1 MNLGTKGQH
10 ATSRPPKQLQCNVTF
25 GSSHIIH
32 NNEVSIE
39 PMLKWKVTE
48 ETILTGKIGTTD
60 TINCTD
66 ILKKQ
71 DTLMAKIMLIY
82 DTVTKD
88 SVKSS
93 NRNLRKPLIMDQK
106 D

>member
-1 MNLGTKGQH
+1 
-10 ATSRPPKQLQCNVTF
+10 V
-25 GSSHIIH
+25 
-32 NNEVSIE
+32 
-39 PMLKWKVTE
+39 LKWKVTE

-60 TINCTD
+60 TINCMD
-66 ILKKQ
+66 ILQKQ

-93 NRNLRKPLIMDQK
+93 NRNLRKSLIMDQK